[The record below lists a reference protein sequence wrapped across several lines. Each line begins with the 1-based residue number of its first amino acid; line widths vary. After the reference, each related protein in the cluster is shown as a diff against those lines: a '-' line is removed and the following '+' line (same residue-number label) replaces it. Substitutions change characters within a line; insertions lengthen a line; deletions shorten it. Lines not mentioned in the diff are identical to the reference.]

1 MFRVLRA
8 SIAILGVV
16 AVLSCTE
23 SAPPASDTS
32 AVAAAPAP
40 DAADDDQAV
49 RAINPAWFKAHNAH
63 DVEGLVS
70 LYAADAVLNTPGYAP
85 ARGTAAIRDAY
96 TKEIG
101 EMTAGGLMNNSG
113 PNPEFGVSGD
123 LAYEWNTFT
132 VTDKSGKTID
142 KGKYVTVFERKN
154 GKWMIIRDIWNS
166 DTPPAPAK

>member
-1 MFRVLRA
+1 MVRFKRA
-8 SIAILGVV
+8 SIVALGVV
-16 AVLSCTE
+16 ALAACSK

-32 AVAAAPAP
+32 AAPSAAAP
-40 DAADDDQAV
+40 DAAADDQAV

-70 LYAADAVLNTPGYAP
+70 LYADDAVLSTPGYAP

-96 TKEIG
+96 TKEIR
-101 EMTAGGLMNNSG
+101 EMTAAGLSNNSG

-132 VTDKSGKTID
+132 VTDKSGKTVD
-142 KGKYVTVFERKN
+142 KGKYVSVFERKN
-154 GKWMIIRDIWNS
+154 GKWLIIRDIWNS